1 MFTNHKTKGGKLINR
16 QDLVAKIAT
25 EAGITKKAANAALNA
40 VVDGITLSLEKGDK
54 VSLVGFGTFKVNE
67 RNARTGVN
75 PQTKAKIQIPARKV
89 PVFKAGKKLK
99 EAVK

>member
-1 MFTNHKTKGGKLINR
+1 MNR
-16 QDLVAKIAT
+16 QDLIIKIAG
-25 EAGITKKAANAALNA
+25 EAGVTKKAANLALNA
-40 VVDGITLSLEKGDK
+40 VIDGITLALEKGDK
-54 VSLVGFGTFKVNE
+54 VSLVGFGTFKVNK

-75 PQTKAKIQIPARKV
+75 PQTKQKIQIPARKV

>member
-1 MFTNHKTKGGKLINR
+1 MNR
-16 QDLVAKIAT
+16 QDLIAKIAKD
-25 EAGITKKAANAALNA
+25 ADVTKKAANAALNA
-40 VVDGITLSLEKGDK
+40 VIEGVTLALEKGDK
-54 VSLVGFGTFKVNE
+54 VSLVGFGTFKVNK

-75 PQTKAKIQIPARKV
+75 PQTKAKIKIPARKV

>member
-1 MFTNHKTKGGKLINR
+1 MNR
-16 QDLVAKIAT
+16 QDLIAKIAKD
-25 EAGITKKAANAALNA
+25 ADVTKKAANAALNA
-40 VVDGITLSLEKGDK
+40 VIDGVTLALEKGDK
-54 VSLVGFGTFKVNE
+54 VSLVGFGTFKVNK

-75 PQTKAKIQIPARKV
+75 PQTKAKIEIPARKV

>member
-1 MFTNHKTKGGKLINR
+1 MNR
-16 QDLVAKIAT
+16 QDLIAKIAK
-25 EAGITKKAANAALNA
+25 EADVTRKAANSALNA
-40 VVDGITLSLEKGDK
+40 VIDGITLALEKGDK
-54 VSLVGFGTFKVNE
+54 VSLVGFGTFKVNK

-75 PQTKAKIQIPARKV
+75 PQTKAKIKIPARKV

>member
-1 MFTNHKTKGGKLINR
+1 MNR
-16 QDLVAKIAT
+16 QDLIAKIAK
-25 EAGITKKAANAALNA
+25 EADVTKKAANSALNA
-40 VVDGITLSLEKGDK
+40 VIDGITLALEKGDK

-75 PQTKAKIQIPARKV
+75 PQTKAKIKIPARKV